1 MARVTDGSYPS
12 ATELDDD
19 DIALVVQ
26 DGNVRRAARNVM
38 MPWVGGIVI
47 GPTPPATTDVLWA
60 DTTATGDGASPA
72 SFNVKD
78 YGAVGDGV
86 ADDTAAIRAAA
97 AAASAGGTLY
107 LPAGTYRWTAG
118 DYLLELAAD
127 MWVRGDGAAT
137 VLQSDSATPFGAIYA
152 DGVDRI
158 RISDLTI
165 NCAGTGTS
173 DPGDVAFHR
182 GVRLI
187 DCTGV
192 TVSNVHIADCYN
204 WALSLE
210 HCTDIDVRSVS
221 FDTGH
226 GAVPGGCDGLHLL
239 SCANA
244 FVDGVSGVSG
254 DNLVGL
260 TSESG
265 DLTDIVVRNVRGHTV
280 MNIDIVRIS
289 QEAADPTSNIRRLQ
303 LSNLTV
309 EGGPGQLMR
318 IVRPVGGPGVI
329 EDIVVDTA
337 VGRQVGTL
345 AGVGYVVVDG
355 ATRLTLRGID
365 IANGNGAGI
374 RLDRCNWVTI
384 DGCHA
389 DDFGSSGNAHA
400 GIEIEGCR
408 DVDVSGCWAARNSY
422 SGFICQNADL
432 VTFRRC
438 VAVDNSQDYA
448 AGAGGAGFRV
458 FGTAP
463 GDVDRLLIDSCLS
476 YSSAPGTFEQPHGI
490 WHVNDVNWIISPSTM
505 AFDNTFDV
513 VP

>member
-1 MARVTDGSYPS
+1 
-12 ATELDDD
+12 
-19 DIALVVQ
+19 
-26 DGNVRRAARNVM
+26 
-38 MPWVGGIVI
+38 
-47 GPTPPATTDVLWA
+47 
-60 DTTATGDGASPA
+60 
-72 SFNVKD
+72 
-78 YGAVGDGV
+78 
-86 ADDTAAIRAAA
+86 
-97 AAASAGGTLY
+97 
-107 LPAGTYRWTAG
+107 
-118 DYLLELAAD
+118 
-127 MWVRGDGAAT
+127 
-137 VLQSDSATPFGAIYA
+137 
-152 DGVDRI
+152 
-158 RISDLTI
+158 
-165 NCAGTGTS
+165 
-173 DPGDVAFHR
+173 
-182 GVRLI
+182 
-187 DCTGV
+187 
-192 TVSNVHIADCYN
+192 
-204 WALSLE
+204 
-210 HCTDIDVRSVS
+210 VS

-226 GAVPGGCDGLHLL
+226 GTVPGGCDGLHLL
-239 SCANA
+239 SCTNA
-244 FVDGVSGVSG
+244 VVDGVSGVSG

-265 DLTDIVVRNVRGHTV
+265 DLTDIVVRNVRGYTI
-280 MNIDIVRIS
+280 MNIDIVRVS
-289 QEAADPTSNIRRLQ
+289 QEAADPASNIRRVHI
-303 LSNLTV
+303 SNVTV
-309 EGGPGQLMR
+309 EGGAGQLMR

-329 EDIVVDTA
+329 EDVTVDAA
-337 VGRQVGTL
+337 VDRQVGTL

-355 ATRLTLRGID
+355 VTRLTLRGID

-422 SGFICQNADL
+422 SGFICQNSDL

-458 FGTAP
+458 YGATA
-463 GDVDRLLIDSCLS
+463 GDVDRLLIDSCMS

-505 AFDNTFDV
+505 AWDNTNNV